1 MSFISIISQFLY
13 YRTIPE
19 HEEIKKQLM
28 PKILEQ
34 EEEFKNNNIGLENAY
49 TNFSSEIKWHEN
61 NSFLVEPSVI
71 KPIVLQTIDEVISH
85 IKTNN
90 ILPIPPY
97 KEYLISG
104 CWYTRY
110 NTGGSFEYH
119 NHGHAQ
125 FVNNGRVAYTAFSII
140 YILSDEN
147 EANSTVFT
155 THDRNYL
162 SISDSIQIDTMDLH
176 DIKEGTV
183 IVFPA
188 NFDHKVKPVKIP
200 NRIVLSYNV
209 AGIL

>member
-34 EEEFKNNNIGLENAY
+34 EEKFKNNNTNLQNAY
-49 TNFSSEIKWHEN
+49 TNFSSEGKCHEHS
-61 NSFLVEPSVI
+61 SFLVEPSVL